1 VQRFITKPVR
11 RGIQLQLLF
20 LLVLAGLL
28 WLMDRQLALS
38 ALAGGIIAGIAHFW
52 FTWRVFTGV
61 ANEAGQILGTVYRAE
76 VGKIILT
83 VMLFI
88 TAFVTIKPM
97 SVASLMAAYF
107 FTTCIPWL
115 ASYFFADD
123 SKPGKTG
130 DITNVR

>member
-1 VQRFITKPVR
+1 VHKLTLKPVR

-20 LLVLAGLL
+20 LLVLACSLL
-28 WLMDRQLALS
+28 ILDRQLALS
-38 ALAGGIIAGIAHFW
+38 ALAGGIIASLAHFW
-52 FTWRVFTGV
+52 FTWRVFSG
-61 ANEAGQILGTVYRAE
+61 AAGEAGQILGTVYRAE

-88 TAFVTIKPM
+88 TAFVAIKPINL
-97 SVASLMAAYF
+97 ASLIAAYF
-107 FTTCIPWL
+107 ITTCIPWL
-115 ASYFFADD
+115 AAYFFADD

>member
-1 VQRFITKPVR
+1 MQIFTIKPVR

-20 LLVLAGLL
+20 LLLLACLV
-28 WLMDRQLALS
+28 WVMDRQLALS
-38 ALAGGIIAGIAHFW
+38 ALVGGIIASLAHFW
-52 FTWRVFTGV
+52 FTWRVFTGA

-88 TAFVTIKPM
+88 TAFVAIKPM
-97 SVASLMAAYF
+97 HLASLVAAYF
-107 FTTCIPWL
+107 LTTCIPWL
-115 ASYFFADD
+115 ASCFFADD
-123 SKPGKTG
+123 SQPGKTG